1 MQSIVKC
8 GRFISCNVCTT
19 KRVRHHYITTKCTND
34 RASSERRMIT
44 TPYQQRYLLSQYMN
58 NRFTGTTFQH
68 STKKC
73 CGVEPKDIIIF
84 NSILPISII
93 CYFIKVKKPLYN
105 IWSPLW
111 VSFHEAGINI
121 EFIRPSPDPS
131 VTAVYVA
138 PVNRLFICCERMYL
152 SWHGVAIIQ
161 MTERAVGVV

>member
-1 MQSIVKC
+1 MRWKPSVRNLGFTKQPEFIALYLDIFTSVKAC
-8 GRFISCNVCTT
+8 DFNYR
-19 KRVRHHYITTKCTND
+19 
-34 RASSERRMIT
+34 
-44 TPYQQRYLLSQYMN
+44 L
-58 NRFTGTTFQH
+58 FQH

-105 IWSPLW
+105 IWSALW
-111 VSFHEAGINI
+111 VSFHETCINI
-121 EFIRPSPDPS
+121 AFTRPSPDPS

-152 SWHGVAIIQ
+152 SWY
-161 MTERAVGVV
+161 GVVIIRRPLLARSFVHFVVI